1 MEKKK
6 LLLVAVSVGVFL
18 IIVMGLSILIFLPKN
33 REPSVNSR
41 VVSRITTPE
50 LPPNIAQ
57 HENAVNPEL
66 DRTEPATMDAMEMIR
81 NREDF
86 QSLQNPPPQNKG
98 SDLVI
103 EVQRPQSVAVPSTT
117 SVNNSTGLNVVT
129 SEPVRAA
136 VPSQSRVVSQPEGR
150 GELTGTTQNRPQTQ
164 QQTRTSENYW
174 VQAGSFSSQVRAEDV
189 RENLASK
196 GITAIIENRDINGQ
210 NFFRVRIGPYTSQN
224 EADYWLAIVK
234 TIDGFEGSQIWQSR
248 SQR

>member
-41 VVSRITTPE
+41 VVSRITPE
-50 LPPNIAQ
+50 TSAIPQ
-57 HENAVNPEL
+57 RENVVNPEL
-66 DRTEPATMDAMEMIR
+66 DRTEPATMDLVDMLR
-81 NREDF
+81 NPEDF
-86 QSLQNPPPQNKG
+86 HSLQSPPPEINKG

-103 EVQRPQSVAVPSTT
+103 QVPRPQSPAVPSTT
-117 SVNNSTGLNVVT
+117 SINNSTGLNVVQ
-129 SEPVRAA
+129 SEPAREPPARAA
-136 VPSQSRVVSQPEGR
+136 VPSQSRAVP
-150 GELTGTTQNRPQTQ
+150 Q
-164 QQTRTSENYW
+164 QQAPTITNETRPAPTTRMYEDYW
-174 VQAGSFSSQVRAEDV
+174 VQAGSFASQVRAEDV